1 MESTKKY
8 FLMLFAYLWKKITN
22 LEKLID
28 DLFLM
33 MSSTFP
39 KFNVPKFTFRK
50 RLTVTGIYD
59 IWQLKVIF
67 NRESLTKLYQRA
79 TWFYKNIFLEYTG
92 GTRLEHDRRPN
103 FLIIANITF
112 FKNYSLFLIRRNCK
126 TFMESFALRSSNQSS
141 FICPLFWSPYFS
153 AWTDKCFQIK
163 LRWVSF
169 LMIDHLRIDAESPTL
184 YLDNAIFLPP
194 RLKKLSKKKFWKR
207 A

>member
-1 MESTKKY
+1 MRVSGIKMWTNKKRHYYRFESGEYQKV
-8 FLMLFAYLWKKITN
+8 LFDAFCVLVEKITN

-28 DLFLM
+28 DLILM

-67 NRESLTKLYQRA
+67 NRESLTELYQRA

-112 FKNYSLFLIRRNCK
+112 FKNYSLFLIRQNCK
-126 TFMESFALRSSNQSS
+126 TFMESFVLRTSHHLYVLCS
-141 FICPLFWSPYFS
+141 
-153 AWTDKCFQIK
+153 
-163 LRWVSF
+163 
-169 LMIDHLRIDAESPTL
+169 DHH
-184 YLDNAIFLPP
+184 IFL
-194 RLKKLSKKKFWKR
+194 LELINAFKLNWGEFHSWWLTI
-207 A
+207 

>member
-1 MESTKKY
+1 MWTNKKRHYYRFESGEYQKV
-8 FLMLFAYLWKKITN
+8 LFDAFCVLVEKITN

-28 DLFLM
+28 DLILM

-112 FKNYSLFLIRRNCK
+112 FKNYSLFLIRQNCK
-126 TFMESFALRSSNQSS
+126 TFMESFALRTSHHLYVLCS
-141 FICPLFWSPYFS
+141 
-153 AWTDKCFQIK
+153 
-163 LRWVSF
+163 
-169 LMIDHLRIDAESPTL
+169 DHH
-184 YLDNAIFLPP
+184 IFLLELINVFKQLEL
-194 RLKKLSKKKFWKR
+194 RLVPF
-207 A
+207 